1 VDGAVIKTLCL
12 WALLIGACLHC
23 GLDVYAAQL
32 IGTRSGECVNLPEPA
47 YAAIEGTAVRLLQC
61 LGKANQQW
69 RVVNGQIISSVG
81 PCLDVLGSAGSEG
94 ARIIVAP
101 CTGNASQ
108 QWIITNGQ
116 INGIGGYCLD
126 TRDGGSS
133 DRTPLILSGCSG
145 APSQQWSV
153 R

>member
-1 VDGAVIKTLCL
+1 MDGAMTKTLCL
-12 WALLIGACLHC
+12 FALLIGACLCCELEAH
-23 GLDVYAAQL
+23 GAQL
-32 IGTRSGECVNLPEPA
+32 IGTSSGECVNLPEPA
-47 YAAIEGTAVRLLQC
+47 YAAIDGTSVRLLQC
-61 LGKANQQW
+61 LGKPNQQW
-69 RVVNGQIISSVG
+69 RVVNGQIISGVG
-81 PCLDVLGSAGSEG
+81 PCLDVMGSAGSEG

-101 CTGNASQ
+101 CNGNASQ

-126 TRDGGSS
+126 TRDGGRA